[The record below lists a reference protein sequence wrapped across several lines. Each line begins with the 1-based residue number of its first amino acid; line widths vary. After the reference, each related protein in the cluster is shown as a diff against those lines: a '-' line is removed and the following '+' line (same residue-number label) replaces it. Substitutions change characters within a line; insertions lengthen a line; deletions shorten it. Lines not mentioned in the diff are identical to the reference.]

1 VANPAHRKKVLPGV
15 YETGDAGHDPATPFG
30 SYHFESVSFESIYR
44 LLSPYKAPLPLA
56 LYFEPSLGDQE
67 TELEWKIL
75 LQNWLEDRLV
85 SALNINYELEFE
97 KEEGEWEHDGLFEW
111 FTGISNRSSAIGQLA

>member
-1 VANPAHRKKVLPGV
+1 VH
-15 YETGDAGHDPATPFG
+15 AGHDPATPFG
-30 SYHFESVSFESIYR
+30 SYHFESVSFGSIYR
-44 LLSPYKAPLPLA
+44 LLSPYKAPLGLA

-75 LQNWLEDRLV
+75 LQRNWLEDRLV

-97 KEEGEWEHDGLFEW
+97 KEEEGELEGDGLFEW
-111 FTGISNRSSAIGQLA
+111 FTGISIGSSAIGQLA